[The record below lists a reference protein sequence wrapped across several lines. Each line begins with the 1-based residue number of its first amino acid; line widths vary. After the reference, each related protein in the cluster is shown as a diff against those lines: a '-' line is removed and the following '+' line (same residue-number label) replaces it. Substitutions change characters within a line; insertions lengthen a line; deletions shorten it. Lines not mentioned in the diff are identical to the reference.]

1 MKFIFCENEDIFR
14 RRITLLPM
22 EHTTLIRQTPQ
33 KQVDPDLAHLDALAK
48 LLDNQFRVPGTNFT
62 FGLDGIVGLIPY
74 LGDLAGFA
82 VSGLLL
88 RTMLRKGAGPV
99 LMLRM
104 MGNFV
109 LDAVVGVIPLLG
121 DVFDFGFKANRRNV
135 ALLKEYYADGKKGPD
150 AKRSVALLG
159 GVFAAFFI
167 FMIWAVWYLGAILFK
182 WAWGLF

>member
-1 MKFIFCENEDIFR
+1 MKFIFRENEDIFR

-22 EHTTLIRQTPQ
+22 EHTTLIPQTPQ
-33 KQVDPDLAHLDALAK
+33 KQVDPDLARLDVLAK

-109 LDAVVGVIPLLG
+109 LDAVVGVIPFLG
-121 DVFDFGFKANRRNV
+121 DLFDFGFKANRRNV
-135 ALLKEYYADGKKGPD
+135 ALLKEYYADGKEGPD